1 MTATKKKEAVNRAF
15 FFIVE
20 WRVDFVVG
28 RGEVLGEVLAQ
39 LAPVSGPPNLIR
51 QAGVHKP

>member
-1 MTATKKKEAVNRAF
+1 MTAKKKENAVNRAF

-20 WRVDFVVG
+20 WVDFVVG